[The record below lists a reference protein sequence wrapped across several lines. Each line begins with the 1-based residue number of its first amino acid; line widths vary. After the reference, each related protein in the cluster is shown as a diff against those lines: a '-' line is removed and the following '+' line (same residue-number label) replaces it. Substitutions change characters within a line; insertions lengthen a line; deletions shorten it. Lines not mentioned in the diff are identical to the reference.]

1 MPAQRSMRSRAVK
14 VGMVGTLSL
23 TLVACS
29 GSATADCV
37 DSRTRSGA
45 GYRVMPDQL
54 CEGNGSYGR
63 YFWYYGGR
71 RSGAFVAGGSTI
83 RPRNATIKSR
93 SGKTLSRGGFGGRA
107 HGGG

>member
-37 DSRTRSGA
+37 DSRARTGA
-45 GYRVMPDQL
+45 GYRVVPDHL
-54 CEGNGSYGR
+54 CEGNSYGR

-71 RSGAFVAGGSTI
+71 RAGAFVAGGSTI

-93 SGKTLSRGGFGGRA
+93 SGKTLSRGGFGGRV
-107 HGGG
+107 HGGS